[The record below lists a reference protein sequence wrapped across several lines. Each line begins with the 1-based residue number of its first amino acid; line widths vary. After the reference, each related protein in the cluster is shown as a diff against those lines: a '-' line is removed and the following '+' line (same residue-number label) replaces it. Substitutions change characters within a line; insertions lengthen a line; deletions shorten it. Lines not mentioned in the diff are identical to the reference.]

1 MNGSQGQQD
10 SRAAAGTR
18 LASLRRFLAVEPGN
32 ARLRRDVVN
41 TAVAAGEF
49 EYLRELAESRLADDP
64 GDSEAQ
70 FDRATALIGLKEFA
84 AAFEALQPLDATIT
98 GVRFNSGLC
107 LFMLGR
113 YAEARPYFEAGLQA
127 GEQSS
132 SLLRFLL
139 LTLHQL
145 GDFDAAR
152 ELIEA
157 NEPLFSASHEL
168 AGHAALLYHDA
179 LDQVSAKQWAER
191 ALAHDPDNVDA
202 LIVDGTLRAERLDA
216 AGAQASF
223 QRALQRAPENGRA
236 WVGLGSITM
245 LSHDFSTAAEQ
256 LQRGLNA
263 MPNHVGS
270 WQALG
275 WNHIFAGKLEDA
287 EKVFKHAIE
296 INRNFAESYGG
307 LASVAAL
314 RGDRANAE
322 HLIEVA
328 ERLDEDCQSVKF
340 ARAVLI
346 GQKGGPEMFRKALIR
361 SIRSLPGEASRLASL
376 IRTKSD

>member
-1 MNGSQGQQD
+1 MNGNQAQFD
-10 SRAAAGTR
+10 ARAAASAR
-18 LASLRRFLAVEPGN
+18 LASLRRFLAAEPEN

-49 EYLRELAESRLADDP
+49 EYVRQLAETRLADAP
-64 GDSEAQ
+64 GDPEAQ
-70 FDRATALIGLKEFA
+70 FDRATALMGLRDYA
-84 AAFEALQPLDATIT
+84 AAFDALQPLDATIP
-98 GVRFNSGLC
+98 GVRFNTGFC
-107 LFMLGR
+107 LFMQAR
-113 YAEARPYFEAGLQA
+113 YAEARPYFEAGIQA
-127 GEQSS
+127 GERST

-145 GDFDAAR
+145 GDLDAAR
-152 ELIEA
+152 ELIET

-168 AGHAALLYHDA
+168 AGNAALLYHDA
-179 LDQVSAKQWAER
+179 LDQVSAKQWADR
-191 ALAHDPDNVDA
+191 ALARDPDNVDA
-202 LIVDGTLRAERLDA
+202 LIVDGTIRAERLDA

-256 LQRGLNA
+256 LQRGLA
-263 MPNHVGS
+263 TMPKHVGS

-275 WNHIFAGKLEDA
+275 WNHIFAGKLDDA
-287 EKVFKHAIE
+287 ENVFKHAIE
-296 INRNFAESYGG
+296 LNRNFAESYGG
-307 LASVAAL
+307 LASVAAM

-328 ERLDEDCQSVKF
+328 ERLDKDCQSTKF
-340 ARAVLI
+340 AHAVLA
-346 GQKGGPEMFRKALIR
+346 GQKGGPEMFRKELARAIRTLPGDAARLAALIR
-361 SIRSLPGEASRLASL
+361 S
-376 IRTKSD
+376 SD